1 MQFEEEI
8 SRCCGH
14 FLYSLVGETLEVL
27 AYSLSLGIYGPWQHV
42 KAFGVRMAVQGTLK
56 QKDRSFHSAQ

>member
-1 MQFEEEI
+1 VAI
-8 SRCCGH
+8 